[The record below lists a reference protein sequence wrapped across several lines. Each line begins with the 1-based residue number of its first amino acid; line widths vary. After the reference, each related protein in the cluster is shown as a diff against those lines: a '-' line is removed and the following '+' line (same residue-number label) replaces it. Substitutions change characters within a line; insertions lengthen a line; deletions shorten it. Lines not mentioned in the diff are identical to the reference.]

1 MEFLPEDR
9 QLFGARAGFGEALRD
24 VARAIAP
31 HNTAKVAGRRWK
43 IDPTTADN
51 VLKGVASGPTVVKA
65 VRAEGPHAWDLW
77 DALGELIIGESR
89 DDHDERKLQLILEK
103 TAHART
109 RLEARRARRLEL
121 EAGSGGFNQVADR

>member
-1 MEFLPEDR
+1 MDFLPEDR

-65 VRAEGPHAWDLW
+65 VRAEGAHAWDLW

-121 EAGSGGFNQVADR
+121 EAGSGGFDQMVDR

>member
-1 MEFLPEDR
+1 MDFLPEDR

-65 VRAEGPHAWDLW
+65 VRAEGAHAWDLW

-121 EAGSGGFNQVADR
+121 EAGSGGFDQMADR